1 MHKYLELT
9 HVMISIFNYWKFK
22 LSFTNSSLYISINKY
37 IQHKHDVGVVLK
49 LPRKTLQNAAKW
61 FEQSTA
67 QLYQDIFVLSE
78 VDFKKEGYF
87 VEFGATNG
95 HDLSNTHLL
104 ETQFNWQGIIAEPA
118 KSWHQDLKSNR
129 NCHIE
134 TDCVWI
140 ETGKS
145 LLFNAVDE
153 GELSTLEQFT
163 KSDHFSKK
171 RKQGEIYPVTTIS
184 LNDLLKKYNAPKE
197 IDYLSVDTEGSE
209 YEILSHF
216 DFNSYNIK
224 VITVEHNYTETRA
237 KVHKLLTQHGYVRK
251 YQGFSKWDDW
261 YLKIN

>member
-1 MHKYLELT
+1 MMT
-9 HVMISIFNYWKFK
+9 NTFNRWKFK

-37 IQHKHDVGVVLK
+37 IQHKRDVSVALN
-49 LPRKTLQNAAKW
+49 LPSKTLQNAAKW
-61 FEQSTA
+61 LEQSKA
-67 QLYQDIFVLSE
+67 QLHQDIFVLSE

-104 ETQFNWQGIIAEPA
+104 ETQFNWQGIVAEPA
-118 KSWHQDLKSNR
+118 KSWHQDLKNNR
-129 NCHIE
+129 DCHIE
-134 TDCVWI
+134 TDCVWR

-145 LLFNAVDE
+145 LLFNEVDD
-153 GELSTLEQFT
+153 GELSTLDEFT

-171 RKQGEIYPVTTIS
+171 RKKGTTYSVTTIS
-184 LNDLLKKYNAPKE
+184 LNDMLEKYNAPRE

-216 DFNSYNIK
+216 DFDSYNIK

-251 YQGFSKWDDW
+251 YLGFSKWDDW
-261 YLKIN
+261 YIKVS